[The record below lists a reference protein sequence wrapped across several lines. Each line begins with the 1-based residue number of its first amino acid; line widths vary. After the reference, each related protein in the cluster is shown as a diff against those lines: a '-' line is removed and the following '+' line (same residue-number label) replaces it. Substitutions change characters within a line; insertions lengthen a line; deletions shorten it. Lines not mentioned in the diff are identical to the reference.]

1 MMLLLQDE
9 RVLSGT
15 VSEASPTEGWSQARK
30 RARAADVTAPP
41 CGGVGVELAQAQGV
55 CLQ

>member
-15 VSEASPTEGWSQARK
+15 VSEASPTEGWSQAR
-30 RARAADVTAPP
+30 ARAADVTAPP

>member
-9 RVLSGT
+9 QVFSGT
-15 VSEASPTEGWSQARK
+15 VSEASPTEGESES
-30 RARAADVTAPP
+30 RAADVTAPP
-41 CGGVGVELAQAQGV
+41 CGGGVVGVELAQVQGV